1 MSVNYTTIVVVYQ
14 VYVDR
19 NTWHVQTEKIIY
31 YATEKREFKTINLN
45 IAMYIHKRTS

>member
-31 YATEKREFKTINLN
+31 YATEWLFFTWEGKPISGKTI
-45 IAMYIHKRTS
+45 